1 MEFFKHDT
9 KYKLVRIQNI
19 DINKI
24 KPHYSMWISYYL
36 YKISSKLCKYDWGSL
51 ISTLERGYNPQYYN
65 YIVLDEKDNYLIDG
79 NHRLFLLRLNKTKN
93 PRIFVKVVKEF

>member
-1 MEFFKHDT
+1 MGFFKHGT
-9 KYKLVRIQNI
+9 EYKLVKVKNI

-36 YKISSKLCKYDWGSL
+36 YKISSKLSKYDWDSL
-51 ISTLERGYNPQYYN
+51 VSKLSFGYSPQSYN
-65 YIVLDEKDNYLIDG
+65 YIVLDEKDNYVIDG